1 MQGATDSQ
9 ARAALQQYK
18 DVMQAAEQFFE
29 GKFDH
34 IRDDDVEMS
43 AVASKAKS
51 LRPVVCLLSLIPPL
65 SSPETMR

>member
-1 MQGATDSQ
+1 MQGATAAQ

-34 IRDDDVEMS
+34 IKDDDVEMS
-43 AVASKAKS
+43 SITSETKAV
-51 LRPVVCLLSLIPPL
+51 RPAVCLLS
-65 SSPETMR
+65 